1 MLRRD
6 GYQISHCMVRV
17 LIMAD
22 PLEVHLGRILSMNLC
37 RTLTQGRRE
46 IGRSSGLVMNIFG
59 TDWQSE
65 KKKRY
70 WPMGSFIGLSS
81 PSRRCFNTW
90 TRRTRKWMCGSCCCR
105 CCTYILDDG
114 LIVLNIIVAMPR
126 MRQTWSAPN
135 PLSQEMS
142 RS

>member
-65 KKKRY
+65 KKKKILAHGVIH
-70 WPMGSFIGLSS
+70 WFVVPKS
-81 PSRRCFNTW
+81 P
-90 TRRTRKWMCGSCCCR
+90 
-105 CCTYILDDG
+105 L
-114 LIVLNIIVAMPR
+114 L
-126 MRQTWSAPN
+126 
-135 PLSQEMS
+135 
-142 RS
+142 